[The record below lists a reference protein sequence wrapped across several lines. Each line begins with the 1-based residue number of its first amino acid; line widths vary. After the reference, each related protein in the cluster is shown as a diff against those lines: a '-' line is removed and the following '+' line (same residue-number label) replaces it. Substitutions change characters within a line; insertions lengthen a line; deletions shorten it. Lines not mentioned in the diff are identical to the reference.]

1 VAFSPGRGSSVG
13 LHRAHPIEQLTATC
27 PNCGDYLSEGHR
39 CSGKE
44 LRVMRMLSTALLGAL
59 FGVVTV
65 SVLVEQ
71 PTALLL
77 AVIGIL
83 GASLVTAVRRVT
95 GF

>member
-1 VAFSPGRGSSVG
+1 M
-13 LHRAHPIEQLTATC
+13 ATC
-27 PNCGDYLSEGHR
+27 PGCGDYLGEGHR
-39 CSGKE
+39 CFGKE

-71 PTALLL
+71 PPPLLL
-77 AVIGIL
+77 GVIGIL
-83 GASLVTAVRRVT
+83 GASLVTAVWRVT